1 MSDEQ
6 GCCHPAV
13 LLTLLRSL
21 LKVVIGPNTTV
32 PEGTVISMHHP
43 EEEEEEDEDEFLS
56 DDAVVCHSK
65 DPTKLKGQCWIS
77 AKDSV
82 FQCSR

>member
-1 MSDEQ
+1 MSDDFYDTT
-6 GCCHPAV
+6 V

-21 LKVVIGPNTTV
+21 IKVVIGPNTTL

-56 DDAVVCHSK
+56 DDAEVCHSK
-65 DPTKLKGQCWIS
+65 DQTKLKGQCWPF
-77 AKDSV
+77 AKDTFFKCARS
-82 FQCSR
+82 